1 MMQVVGVTCKTKVKN
16 LQFQMGHLT
25 DMLSNLLLLIQLLLG
40 SGTSYWQHWY
50 IPKEDFKRRD
60 YPSCWQRKK
69 AITFKLDQTSKYTA
83 DYNIMTVN
91 KNRRHDMACDEYS
104 RGPRIFKTCSAYWWT
119 PLLILWPIVLYASQ
133 LQPFGNSGFS
143 LNERRK
149 QIVSCSRQLIQHS
162 SEESP
167 NTLVKLKPLN
177 LPLMKT
183 PRLKSGHGS
192 SSKKFSCPTRMP
204 SLGKLSDNKGVVS
217 RDFCTHNILMMRHY
231 EPSVQSQRSS
241 NCPKRSRKE
250 HPSHVIRNFC
260 LCLRMLLDYA
270 MLLARFQRCMMAIFH
285 DMIDKTM
292 EDFSKLPFYD
302 TFALKKRLRFVF
314 SGMETLWSIPFNP
327 HIKRKIFDC
336 GSDLIA
342 PTGLAL
348 NACGDASDFSIG
360 WQSRAKEKTSIFK
373 IYTMLARLYERGLLK
388 ARSCGGSY
396 LLKNFDIE
404 ISRQKKEL
412 ENLAA
417 DHLS

>member
-1 MMQVVGVTCKTKVKN
+1 
-16 LQFQMGHLT
+16 
-25 DMLSNLLLLIQLLLG
+25 
-40 SGTSYWQHWY
+40 
-50 IPKEDFKRRD
+50 
-60 YPSCWQRKK
+60 
-69 AITFKLDQTSKYTA
+69 
-83 DYNIMTVN
+83 
-91 KNRRHDMACDEYS
+91 
-104 RGPRIFKTCSAYWWT
+104 
-119 PLLILWPIVLYASQ
+119 
-133 LQPFGNSGFS
+133 
-143 LNERRK
+143 
-149 QIVSCSRQLIQHS
+149 
-162 SEESP
+162 
-167 NTLVKLKPLN
+167 
-177 LPLMKT
+177 MKT
-183 PRLKSGHGS
+183 PRLDLKEKGHPILSYAYFWKGTTYMLVIIAIDLKVDMEALLKS
-192 SSKKFSCPTRMP
+192 
-204 SLGKLSDNKGVVS
+204 
-217 RDFCTHNILMMRHY
+217 
-231 EPSVQSQRSS
+231 
-241 NCPKRSRKE
+241 
-250 HPSHVIRNFC
+250 SHVPQGCHRLGNSPTIK
-260 LCLRMLLDYA
+260 A
-270 MLLARFQRCMMAIFH
+270 LLAGIF
-285 DMIDKTM
+285 
-292 EDFSKLPFYD
+292 DFSKLPFYD